1 MRRTR
6 GEMYPPVKPKLQSFQ
21 DQGKEK
27 DLRVR
32 RDLLREIFF
41 FFARRPLEEEEEED
55 EKQNCQRM
63 EEAKR
68 SHQKC
73 MRVGGRGLTFLL
85 VHELYIHE
93 DTTDN

>member
-1 MRRTR
+1 
-6 GEMYPPVKPKLQSFQ
+6 
-21 DQGKEK
+21 
-27 DLRVR
+27 
-32 RDLLREIFF
+32 
-41 FFARRPLEEEEEED
+41 LEEEEEED

-63 EEAKR
+63 DKAKR

-73 MRVGGRGLTFLL
+73 KRAGGRGLTFFL

>member
-1 MRRTR
+1 LR
-6 GEMYPPVKPKLQSFQ
+6 G
-21 DQGKEK
+21 
-27 DLRVR
+27 R

-55 EKQNCQRM
+55 EKQNYQRM

-73 MRVGGRGLTFLL
+73 MRAGGRGLTLLL